1 MSDINSTD
9 YSETPKKTGLAKL
22 IGEPLS
28 KHGWPKWLVYLI
40 SAFGLAYLL
49 NPTLGVFELIPD
61 NLPLVGNMDEGVAA
75 MLMLSGVVEALEGRR
90 QRRAGDTKL
99 DT

>member
-1 MSDINSTD
+1 
-9 YSETPKKTGLAKL
+9 
-22 IGEPLS
+22 
-28 KHGWPKWLVYLI
+28 LVYLI
-40 SAFGLAYLL
+40 SAFGLVYLL

-61 NLPLVGNMDEGVAA
+61 NLPLVGNVDEGVAA

-90 QRRAGDTKL
+90 QRRAGKTEL

>member
-1 MSDINSTD
+1 MSETNSTD
-9 YSETPKKTGLAKL
+9 HNETRKKTGLAKL
-22 IGEPLS
+22 IGDPLS
-28 KHGWPKWLVYLI
+28 KYGWPKWLVYLI
-40 SAFGLAYLL
+40 SAFGLVYLL

-61 NLPLVGNMDEGVAA
+61 NLPLVGNVDEGVAA

-90 QRRAGDTKL
+90 QRRAGKTEL